1 MKKNMILSLL
11 LLVAVVVFIPN
22 SVLAG
27 SSEGYIPSWKVG
39 QRWILEATYR
49 DLRVEGEAWMPAMQ
63 WIFHVRA
70 KKVFNGEECYV
81 LHIYG
86 RRSSQK
92 NQAILWLSVKDLR
105 PMKVIDVYPTSSG
118 MKHQERDIN
127 QLSSEPLVAEG
138 TPIPYD
144 LPSFPLTQADK
155 RAQSADVF
163 GAYNRSA
170 NSDAKK
176 YSRIRKIGGIS
187 FKRSVS
193 QKSKTP
199 DKQFADTFAGYSKQT
214 RNAGQTFQVEIAEDR
229 SNNRL
234 TQLWQQGSPWAIS
247 CMNNERKVRLVPES
261 EYTNKN
267 GGER

>member
-1 MKKNMILSLL
+1 MAI
-11 LLVAVVVFIPN
+11 FISYPAFADN
-22 SVLAG
+22 
-27 SSEGYIPSWKVG
+27 SEGYVPIWKVG

-49 DLRVEGEAWMPAMQ
+49 DLRVEGEAWMPPMQ
-63 WIFHVRA
+63 WIFNVRA
-70 KKVFNGEECYV
+70 KKVINGEECYV
-81 LHIYG
+81 VHIYG
-86 RRSSQK
+86 RRTSQK

-105 PMKVIDVYPTSSG
+105 PVKVIDVYPTSSG

-127 QLSSEPLVAEG
+127 PQSSEPLVADG

-144 LPSFPLTQADK
+144 LPSFPLTRVDK

-163 GAYNRSA
+163 GAYNRSS

-176 YSRIRKIGGIS
+176 FSRIRKIGGIS

-193 QKSKTP
+193 QKNKAP

-214 RNAGQTFQVEIAEDR
+214 RNAGQSFQIEIAEDR
-229 SNNRL
+229 SNNKL

-247 CMNNERKVRLVPES
+247 SVSFDRKVRLVPES
-261 EYTNKN
+261 EYINKN
-267 GGER
+267 GGEK

>member
-127 QLSSEPLVAEG
+127 QLS
-138 TPIPYD
+138 
-144 LPSFPLTQADK
+144 
-155 RAQSADVF
+155 
-163 GAYNRSA
+163 
-170 NSDAKK
+170 
-176 YSRIRKIGGIS
+176 
-187 FKRSVS
+187 
-193 QKSKTP
+193 
-199 DKQFADTFAGYSKQT
+199 
-214 RNAGQTFQVEIAEDR
+214 
-229 SNNRL
+229 
-234 TQLWQQGSPWAIS
+234 
-247 CMNNERKVRLVPES
+247 
-261 EYTNKN
+261 
-267 GGER
+267 